1 MELEDLKNKW
11 NALDNH
17 IKVQDEKI
25 RQLTDQV
32 ISGKVKSPLATL
44 RRHCIIAVIFVPFM
58 LPFFF
63 WAYDFVGLTCEE
75 WHKELLYDLTL
86 LFVGFTFIREIFFV
100 LELKKI
106 NVSKDSAI
114 EALKRTLKFRQHY
127 KLGVLIDLFIGIAFL
142 LTAFTAMNQQF
153 AIGGI
158 VGGIIGGIVGAK
170 MWRFYNRTINDLE
183 SALREWNEENCV

>member
-63 WAYDFVGLTCEE
+63 WAYDFVGLT
-75 WHKELLYDLTL
+75 
-86 LFVGFTFIREIFFV
+86 
-100 LELKKI
+100 
-106 NVSKDSAI
+106 
-114 EALKRTLKFRQHY
+114 
-127 KLGVLIDLFIGIAFL
+127 
-142 LTAFTAMNQQF
+142 
-153 AIGGI
+153 
-158 VGGIIGGIVGAK
+158 
-170 MWRFYNRTINDLE
+170 
-183 SALREWNEENCV
+183 